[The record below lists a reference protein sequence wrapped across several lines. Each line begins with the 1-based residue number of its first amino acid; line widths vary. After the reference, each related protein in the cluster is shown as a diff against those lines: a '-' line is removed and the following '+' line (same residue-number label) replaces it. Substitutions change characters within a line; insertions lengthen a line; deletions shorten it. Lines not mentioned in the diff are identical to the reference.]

1 MDRKNSSPY
10 KLQAHLKRLWVHGFL
25 MGSGVVSV
33 ILLILFFIWGWPSL
47 APEKPEERTPTLSQ
61 APSAPA
67 TPESK
72 PAPIIASM
80 VGPTSTLK
88 IELEKVLAN
97 MAEANLKKDLPLL
110 LSLYDPNFL
119 DLSVKTKEISRTWTA
134 YDYRSLRFQIEK
146 IKSAAPGDAVARV
159 VWQGKTRNRATGEL
173 KDFSKIYLVGFSK
186 DSGQWRIKYLKRGGT
201 SGE

>member
-1 MDRKNSSPY
+1 M
-10 KLQAHLKRLWVHGFL
+10 VF
-25 MGSGVVSV
+25 V
-33 ILLILFFIWGWPSL
+33 ILLTVFFIWGWPSL
-47 APEKPEERTPTLSQ
+47 TPERPEERTLSQ
-61 APSAPA
+61 APPAPA

-88 IELEKVLAN
+88 IELEKVLADL
-97 MAEANLKKDLPLL
+97 AEANLKKDLPLL
-110 LSLYDPNFL
+110 LSLYDPTCL

-134 YDYRSLRFQIEK
+134 YDYRSLQFRIEE

-159 VWQGKTRNRATGEL
+159 VWRGKTRNRATGEL
-173 KDFSKIYLVGFSK
+173 KDLSRIYLVGFSN
-186 DSGQWRIKYLKRGGT
+186 DSGQWRIKYLKKGGT

>member
-1 MDRKNSSPY
+1 MDRKDSSPH

-33 ILLILFFIWGWPSL
+33 ILLTLFFIWGWPSL
-47 APEKPEERTPTLSQ
+47 APEWPEERTSTLSQ

-72 PAPIIASM
+72 PAPIMASM
-80 VGPTSTLK
+80 VGPTSALR

-97 MAEANLKKDLPLL
+97 MAEANLKKDLPQL
-110 LSLYDPNFL
+110 LSLYDPTFL
-119 DLSVKTKEISRTWTA
+119 DLSVKTKEISRSWTA
-134 YDYRSLRFQIEK
+134 YDYRSLRFRIEE
-146 IKSAAPGDAVARV
+146 IKSATPGAAVARV

-173 KDFSKIYLVGFSK
+173 KDFSRIYQVGFSN
-186 DSGQWRIKYLKRGGT
+186 DSGQWRIKHLKKGGI
-201 SGE
+201 